1 MNSQIMKKYFY
12 LLLCAMFALSSCSND
27 DSEDNPQTESEE
39 YTGKLSD
46 LELLEDCLVQTDSV
60 GNILGYLVGANLNE
74 ADPTEISVPVN
85 TYEEAVELFKKWLPE
100 DAQLIE
106 ENKKIT
112 WKMTDEGNQE
122 EGETILKE
130 STNPGEIANVSIR
143 KTSQTENAPII
154 TSVKFIPFSAW
165 PENST
170 AIEEYLEE
178 KYYLAAEVEVTE
190 NKGAS
195 TGTYVVIRE
204 WSPQEAGIMI
214 RFSGDTWEAFWDGYN
229 RDNCSSVGTTQT
241 VSQVLHQG
249 SNYDYFVNNYGP
261 KHNWPNLHE
270 RFITKTITTDWDG
283 TDYRWFVRLNSGE
296 ADTFTNKMWKN
307 PSYTKVYIY
316 WFIPQGNS
324 VKIW

>member
-1 MNSQIMKKYFY
+1 MKKYFY

-46 LELLEDCLVQTDSV
+46 LELLEDRLVETDSV

-106 ENKKIT
+106 GDKMIT

-130 STNPGEIANVSIR
+130 STNPGEIANVTIR
-143 KTSQTENAPII
+143 KASQTENAPII

-170 AIEEYLEE
+170 AIEKYLEE
-178 KYYLAAEVEVTE
+178 KYYLGAEVEVTE

-214 RFSGDTWEAFWDGYN
+214 RFSGDTWNVGPDGYN

-249 SNYDYFVNNYGP
+249 SNYDYFVNKYGP
-261 KHNWPNLHE
+261 KHNWPDLHN
-270 RFITKTITTDWDG
+270 RFITKTITGKWYESTK
-283 TDYRWFVRLNSGE
+283 YWFVRLDSGE
-296 ADTFTNKMWKN
+296 ADTFTTNMFKN

-316 WFIPQGNS
+316 WFIPKGNS

>member
-1 MNSQIMKKYFY
+1 MYNQIMKKYFY

-27 DSEDNPQTESEE
+27 ESEDNPPTESEE

-46 LELLEDCLVQTDSV
+46 LELLEDRLVETDSE
-60 GNILGYLVGANLNE
+60 GNILCYLVGANLNE

-85 TYEEAVELFKKWLPE
+85 TYEEAVELFKKWLPNG
-100 DAQLIE
+100 AQLIE

-112 WKMTDEGNQE
+112 WKMTDEESQE
-122 EGETILKE
+122 EGETILKA
-130 STNPGEIANVSIR
+130 STNPGEIANVTSR
-143 KTSQTENAPII
+143 KASQTENVPII

-170 AIEEYLEE
+170 AIEEYLEDN
-178 KYYLAAEVEVTE
+178 YYLGAEVEVTE

-214 RFSGDTWEAFWDGYN
+214 RFSGDTWSTFWDGYN
-229 RDNCSSVGTTQT
+229 RKNCSSVGTTQT

-249 SNYDYFVNNYGP
+249 SNYDYFVNNYGTH
-261 KHNWPNLHE
+261 HNWPDLNN
-270 RFITKTITTDWDG
+270 RFMTKKVTKKWYGTT
-283 TDYRWFVRLNSGE
+283 YNWFVRLNTGE
-296 ADTFTNKMWKN
+296 ADTFSNSLFDN
-307 PSYTKVYIY
+307 QSYTKVYIY
-316 WFIPQGNS
+316 WFIPKGNS

>member
-27 DSEDNPQTESEE
+27 ESEVNPQTESEE

-46 LELLEDCLVQTDSV
+46 LELLEDRLVETDSV

-100 DAQLIE
+100 GAQLIE

-130 STNPGEIANVSIR
+130 STNPGEIANVTIR
-143 KTSQTENAPII
+143 KASQTENAPII

-170 AIEEYLEE
+170 AIEKYLEE
-178 KYYLAAEVEVTE
+178 HYYLGAEVEVTE

-214 RFSGDTWEAFWDGYN
+214 RFSGDTWGTFWDGYN
-229 RDNCSSVGTTQT
+229 KKNCSSVGTTQT

-249 SNYDYFVNNYGP
+249 SNYDYFVNDYGK
-261 KHNWPNLHE
+261 KHNWPDLHK
-270 RFITKTITTDWDG
+270 RFMTKTVTHEFLSTIN
-283 TDYRWFVRLNSGE
+283 WFVRLDTGE
-296 ADTFTNKMWKN
+296 AAKFPNHVGAD
-307 PSYTKVYIY
+307 SQYTKVYIY
-316 WFIPQGNS
+316 WFIPKGNS

>member
-1 MNSQIMKKYFY
+1 MMKKYFY

-46 LELLEDCLVQTDSV
+46 LELLEDRLVETDSV

-106 ENKKIT
+106 GDKKIT

-130 STNPGEIANVSIR
+130 STNPGEIANVTIR

-178 KYYLAAEVEVTE
+178 KYYLGAEVEVTE

-214 RFSGDTWEAFWDGYN
+214 RFEDKTYHYWGDGYD

-249 SNYDYFVNNYGP
+249 SNYDYFVNQYG
-261 KHNWPNLHE
+261 KEHNWPDLHN
-270 RFITKTITTDWDG
+270 RFITKTTTKKWYG
-283 TDYRWFVRLNSGE
+283 TTYFYFVRLNSGE
-296 ADTFTNKMWKN
+296 CIKLKQNSYKN

-316 WFIPQGNS
+316 WFIPKGNS

>member
-46 LELLEDCLVQTDSV
+46 LELLEDRLVETDSV

-130 STNPGEIANVSIR
+130 STNPGEIANVTIR
-143 KTSQTENAPII
+143 KASQTENAPII

-170 AIEEYLEE
+170 AIEKYLEE
-178 KYYLAAEVEVTE
+178 KYYLGAEVEVTE

-214 RFSGDTWEAFWDGYN
+214 RFSGDTWNVGTAGYN
-229 RDNCSSVGTTQT
+229 KDNCSSVGTTQT

-261 KHNWPNLHE
+261 KHNWPDLHN
-270 RFITKTITTDWDG
+270 RFMTKTVTHEFLST
-283 TDYRWFVRLNSGE
+283 YNWFVRLDTGE
-296 ADTFTNKMWKN
+296 ADTFTKNMFKN

-316 WFIPQGNS
+316 WFIPKGNS

>member
-12 LLLCAMFALSSCSND
+12 LLLCAMFALSSCSKD
-27 DSEDNPQTESEE
+27 DSEDNSQTESEE

-46 LELLEDCLVQTDSV
+46 LELLEERLVETDSV

-100 DAQLIE
+100 GAQLIE
-106 ENKKIT
+106 GDKMIT
-112 WKMTDEGNQE
+112 WKMTDEKNQE

-130 STNPGEIANVSIR
+130 STNPGEIANVTIR

-178 KYYLAAEVEVTE
+178 KYYLGAEVEVTE

-214 RFSGDTWEAFWDGYN
+214 RFSGDTWHAFWDGYK

-261 KHNWPNLHE
+261 KHNWPDLHE
-270 RFITKTITTDWDG
+270 RFMTKTRTGSWWEGYDN
-283 TDYRWFVRLNSGE
+283 WFVRLDTGE
-296 ADTFTNKMWKN
+296 ADTFSNSLLKN

-316 WFIPQGNS
+316 WFIPNGNS